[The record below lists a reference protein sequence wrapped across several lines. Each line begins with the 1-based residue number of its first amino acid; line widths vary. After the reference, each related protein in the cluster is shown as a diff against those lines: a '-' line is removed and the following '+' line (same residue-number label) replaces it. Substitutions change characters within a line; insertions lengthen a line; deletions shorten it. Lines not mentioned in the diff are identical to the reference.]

1 MGWKGG
7 FMAKSVKA
15 YTILADKEKV
25 VWVEGELTKA
35 FTDKLLRLYKRVGI
49 DLNSYGSVSQLLQLN
64 QLSDIK

>member
-1 MGWKGG
+1 
-7 FMAKSVKA
+7 
-15 YTILADKEKV
+15 
-25 VWVEGELTKA
+25 LTKA

>member
-15 YTILADKEKV
+15 YTILADSEQI
-25 VWVEGELTKA
+25 VWAEGEFTQALTS
-35 FTDKLLRLYKRVGI
+35 KLLRLYKRVGI
-49 DLNSYGSVSQLLQLN
+49 DLNSYGSVNQLIN